1 MIEDYYQTLLET
13 IAASPLVRSS
23 EVVLDKRTSQVGLV
37 RGDLYFANDSRLH
50 FRELVEFRVD
60 AVTRHMYS
68 FHYQDSEEIM
78 VFRYDDTEHYPD
90 LPNFP
95 HHKHVGSSQEVVSA
109 QPPEP
114 SPSGPPEKSPTP
126 KTSPTPK

>member
-109 QPPEP
+109 QPPDLMSVLQEIEQIYP
-114 SPSGPPEKSPTP
+114 LKS
-126 KTSPTPK
+126 

>member
-60 AVTRHMYS
+60 VVTRHMYS

-109 QPPEP
+109 QPPDLMSVLQEIEQIYP
-114 SPSGPPEKSPTP
+114 LKS
-126 KTSPTPK
+126 

>member
-60 AVTRHMYS
+60 VVTRHMYS

-95 HHKHVGSSQEVVSA
+95 HPKHVGSSQEVVSA
-109 QPPEP
+109 QPPDLMSDLQEIEQIYP
-114 SPSGPPEKSPTP
+114 LKS
-126 KTSPTPK
+126 